1 MSETN
6 IPKACCENCEYF
18 TELKTDITI
27 LSFGKCKNG
36 FSPLGAVV
44 PKYFYCDGYRGNNP
58 SPYQIISGQKD
69 TIKKL
74 NERIEGLEGNCERF
88 LKTIRRLK
96 EALDQKL
103 SARKL
108 LWKSIPDFHGSKNFI
123 CDTSIGENCTI
134 SIYRDTSGLSL
145 SSLRDNEPTK
155 YAFVAYFETIDDQ
168 VIQIACEDT
177 VYDTQVAV
185 QRWLDDLAKSIQRKD
200 ME

>member
-6 IPKACCENCEYF
+6 IQNACCENCALF
-18 TELKTDITI
+18 VRNKLDMPF
-27 LSFGKCKNG
+27 FGKCTSS
-36 FSPLGAVV
+36 FASPNNIVE
-44 PKYFYCDGYRGNNP
+44 KYFYCKNYCGHGI
-58 SPYQIISGQKD
+58 SPVQIINQQKD
-69 TIKKL
+69 TIKNL

-108 LWKSIPDFHGSKNFI
+108 LWKSLPDFHGSKNFI
-123 CDTSIGENCTI
+123 CDTSICENCTI
-134 SIYRDTSGLSL
+134 SIYRETRGLSL
-145 SSLRDNEPTK
+145 SALRDNEPTK

>member
-1 MSETN
+1 MSEIKHQN
-6 IPKACCENCEYF
+6 ACCRNCNYF
-18 TELKTDITI
+18 VKLGASIPY
-27 LSFGKCKNG
+27 FGKCESEYAPSNKIT
-36 FSPLGAVV
+36 SA
-44 PKYFYCDGYRGNNP
+44 YFYCDNYCGSGTL
-58 SPYQIISGQKD
+58 PYQTICHQRD
-69 TIKKL
+69 EIKKL

-108 LWKSIPDFHGSKNFI
+108 LWKSLPDFHGSKNFI

-155 YAFVAYFETIDDQ
+155 YAFVAYFETMDDQ
-168 VIQIACEDT
+168 AIEIACEDT

>member
-1 MSETN
+1 MSEIN
-6 IPKACCENCEYF
+6 WSHEKSGEKACCINCFYF
-18 TELKTDITI
+18 HPVGMLTESTWGFCEKDDTRSVIKRERHYCFLYKGRGITPEEEINSLK
-27 LSFGKCKNG
+27 S
-36 FSPLGAVV
+36 
-44 PKYFYCDGYRGNNP
+44 
-58 SPYQIISGQKD
+58 
-69 TIKKL
+69 
-74 NERIEGLEGNCERF
+74 RIEGLEGNCERF

-123 CDTSIGENCTI
+123 CNTSIGENCTI

-145 SSLRDNEPTK
+145 SSLRDNEPTE